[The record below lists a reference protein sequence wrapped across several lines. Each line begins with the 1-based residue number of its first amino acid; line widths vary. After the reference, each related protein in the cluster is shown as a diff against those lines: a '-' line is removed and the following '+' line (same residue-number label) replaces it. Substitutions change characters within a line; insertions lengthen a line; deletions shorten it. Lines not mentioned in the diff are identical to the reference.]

1 MAITFTTKPSNTK
14 PHAVKGK
21 DEIIV
26 KWTSNSADI
35 VSCIVSINVGDISS
49 VPRVSVVN
57 VQPDKGTSGATSAFT
72 LVLNDTLENQ
82 LFFDVNKTTLS
93 TYYLDTIGFKFFN
106 VKIYEVTLN
115 PTTGELDT
123 NYSPTDSSITPDGD
137 LGADRVVY
145 NTGIDVL
152 SKNAFD
158 VTDYELISDTKK
170 FLNDTPSIKEIEL
183 NQTEYLGAL
192 YRDGS
197 APNLNFKVEYLT
209 YNSSDALLNTD
220 YIDITDWDAAYSGY
234 IVRPYITIPTGTA
247 NLIAAGISLTNV
259 AYYTIRIIN
268 NNGDM
273 SELKRYN
280 IIGSCTHDV
289 RIHWQNKYGKR
300 DSYTFKG
307 NKQESLEHKASTFMK
322 AKGLVYST
330 DDGGF
335 RVLQNTLT
343 NSFTVYSKSLSRELY
358 HFLGDML
365 INKRAFVEIDGSYYP
380 IIIEDGTFFKTDE
393 RDMPIQFVLNYSL
406 ANQTK
411 GLKG

>member
-1 MAITFTTKPSNTK
+1 MAITFTTKPSTLK

-26 KWTSNSADI
+26 KWTSNDANI
-35 VSCIVSINVGDISS
+35 VSCIVSIMVGDTSGT
-49 VPRVSVVN
+49 PRVSVVS

-93 TYYLDTIGFKFFN
+93 TYDLDATGNKEFN
-106 VKIYEVTLN
+106 VQIYQVILN

-123 NYSPTDSSITPDGD
+123 NYLPDDEFGGSD
-137 LGADRVVY
+137 GNLGANRIVY
-145 NTGIDVL
+145 NTGINLL

-158 VTDYELISDTKK
+158 VTDYELISNTKR
-170 FLNDTPSIKEIEL
+170 FLNDTPIIKEIEL

-197 APNLNFKVEYLT
+197 APNLNFKIEYLT

-220 YIDITDWDAAYSGY
+220 YIDITNWDSPYSGL
-234 IVRPYITIPTGTA
+234 IIDPYITIPTGTA

-259 AYYTIRIIN
+259 AYYTVRIIN

-307 NKQESLEHKASTFMK
+307 NKQESIDHKASTFMK

-335 RVLQNTLT
+335 RVLQNTST

-358 HFLGDML
+358 HFLSDML

-393 RDMPIQFVLNYSL
+393 RDMPIQFVLSYSL

>member
-1 MAITFTTKPSNTK
+1 
-14 PHAVKGK
+14 
-21 DEIIV
+21 
-26 KWTSNSADI
+26 
-35 VSCIVSINVGDISS
+35 
-49 VPRVSVVN
+49 
-57 VQPDKGTSGATSAFT
+57 
-72 LVLNDTLENQ
+72 
-82 LFFDVNKTTLS
+82 
-93 TYYLDTIGFKFFN
+93 
-106 VKIYEVTLN
+106 
-115 PTTGELDT
+115 
-123 NYSPTDSSITPDGD
+123 
-137 LGADRVVY
+137 
-145 NTGIDVL
+145 
-152 SKNAFD
+152 
-158 VTDYELISDTKK
+158 
-170 FLNDTPSIKEIEL
+170 
-183 NQTEYLGAL
+183 
-192 YRDGS
+192 
-197 APNLNFKVEYLT
+197 
-209 YNSSDALLNTD
+209 
-220 YIDITDWDAAYSGY
+220 
-234 IVRPYITIPTGTA
+234 
-247 NLIAAGISLTNV
+247 
-259 AYYTIRIIN
+259 
-268 NNGDM
+268 M

-307 NKQESLEHKASTFMK
+307 NKQESIDHKASTFMK

-335 RVLQNTLT
+335 RVLQNTST

>member
-1 MAITFTTKPSNTK
+1 MAITFTTQPSSAI
-14 PHAVKGK
+14 PHAVNGK

-35 VSCIVSINVGDISS
+35 VHCIVSVHAGDASS
-49 VPRVSVVN
+49 TPRVSVVS
-57 VQPDKGTSGATSAFT
+57 VQPDAGTSGATSAFT
-72 LVLNDTLENQ
+72 LVLNDTLANQ
-82 LFFDVNKTTLS
+82 MSFNEYSTTLS
-93 TYYLDTIGFKFFN
+93 TYDLDNGGWRQFN
-106 VKIYEVTLN
+106 VRIYEVTLN
-115 PTTGELDT
+115 PTTGELVT
-123 NYSPTDSSITPDGD
+123 NYSPTDSSVTPDGEMTN
-137 LGADRVVY
+137 DRVSY
-145 NTGIDVL
+145 STAIDVL
-152 SKNAFD
+152 NKSSFD
-158 VTDYELISDTKK
+158 VTDYELISNTKK
-170 FLNDTPSIKEIEL
+170 FLTDSPSAKDIEL
-183 NQTEYLGAL
+183 SQTDYLGCL

-197 APNLNFKVEYLT
+197 TINLNFKIEYLT
-209 YNSSDALLNTD
+209 YNSSNALLNTD
-220 YIDITDWDAAYSGY
+220 YIDITDWDGAYTAK
-234 IVRPYITIPTGTA
+234 ITLPYITIPTGTA

-259 AYYTIRIIN
+259 AYYTVRIIN

-307 NKQESLEHKASTFMK
+307 NKRESLEHKASKFMK
-322 AKGLVYST
+322 GKGLTYSST
-330 DDGGF
+330 DGGF

-343 NSFTVYSKSLSRELY
+343 NSFTAYSKSLGRDDYYWLS
-358 HFLGDML
+358 DMF
-365 INKRAFVEIDGSYYP
+365 INKRAFVEIDGVYYP

>member
-1 MAITFTTKPSNTK
+1 MAITFTTRPSSSI

-21 DEIIV
+21 DEIII
-26 KWTSNSADI
+26 KWTSNSANI
-35 VSCIVSINVGDISS
+35 VSCIVSINVGDTSS
-49 VPRVSVVN
+49 TPRFSVVS

-82 LFFDVNKTTLS
+82 LFFDVVKTTLS
-93 TYYLDTIGFKFFN
+93 TYDLDASGHREFN
-106 VKIYEVTLN
+106 VQIYEVTLN
-115 PTTGELDT
+115 PTTGQLETDYIP
-123 NYSPTDSSITPDGD
+123 NDSSVPSDGN
-137 LGADRVVY
+137 LGSNRLVY

-158 VTDYELISDTKK
+158 VTDYELVSNTKK
-170 FLNDTPSIKEIEL
+170 FLNDTPTIKEIEL

-197 APNLNFKVEYLT
+197 TPNLNFKIEYLT

-220 YIDITDWDAAYSGY
+220 YIDITDWDSAYSGL
-234 IVRPYITIPTGTA
+234 IIDPYITIPTGTA

-259 AYYTIRIIN
+259 AYYTVRIIN

-307 NKQESLEHKASTFMK
+307 NKQESIDHKASTFMK

-335 RVLQNTLT
+335 RVLQNTST

>member
-1 MAITFTTKPSNTK
+1 MAITFTTKPASTI

-26 KWTSNSADI
+26 KWTSNSANI
-35 VSCIVSINVGDISS
+35 VSCIVSIMVGDTSS
-49 VPRVSVVN
+49 TPRVSVVS

-82 LFFDVNKTTLS
+82 LFFDVVKTTLS
-93 TYYLDTIGFKFFN
+93 TYDLDASGHRDFN
-106 VKIYEVTLN
+106 VQIYEVTLN
-115 PTTGELDT
+115 ATTGQLET
-123 NYSPTDSSITPDGD
+123 NYLPNDSSVTSDGN
-137 LGADRVVY
+137 LGSNRLVY

-152 SKNAFD
+152 SKNAFN

-170 FLNDTPSIKEIEL
+170 FLNDTPIIKEIEL

-197 APNLNFKVEYLT
+197 APNLNFKIEYLT

-220 YIDITDWDAAYSGY
+220 YIDVTDWDDPYSGLV
-234 IVRPYITIPTGTA
+234 IDPYITIPTGTA

-259 AYYTIRIIN
+259 AYYTVRIIN

-335 RVLQNTLT
+335 RVLQNTST